1 MLHADVHVVTL
12 CGAGSL
18 AEAGN
23 CGQTNSSGIVGLG
36 PVVVVSANG
45 LAVLIHG
52 NANDSDELNVLAIHL
67 ENQLRMSVVI
77 VGFVIGYVLD
87 GSVLGVSPSAN
98 EGQLAVD
105 NLCHIISVS
114 MHAAVNTG
122 VAVLEGVGGD
132 HAVGALN
139 GLSSNDVA
147 GSRSNSLGHGLAAC
161 AGPGSNL
168 VSDAVERVKANV
180 INIGAGGRSCG
191 VGAEL
196 VSLGGGLSLVS
207 RIPLGLGCATS
218 AGVILVSA
226 NAGLRAGNTGAPVM
240 AGSLGQNF
248 MDVLVAEL
256 AVCLD
261 GLIGGAVAGNVV
273 ANERPTLGVSCANS
287 ALAEVVGHGDD
298 LVLVGRYLILV
309 TNDNK
314 LSVATAAAVDI
325 LDTGLGAGSRFALDC
340 RDGVVHVM
348 AKSSDLNGLLSV
360 AGLDGA
366 SQESS
371 TLIST
376 GGLNGYSNQL
386 PLVVSIIC
394 AANGEGL
401 LADGAVVGLTLGA
414 VVVGGDQLPA
424 VAVSVTR
431 VLLGYCRCS
440 GHVDAIGATFN
451 STGGAVGLANDL
463 LGAASTVYS
472 LDGVH
477 DTLER
482 LGGAYN
488 KGSCTGGA
496 SIKDVARLLAGCLDL
511 FQKSRGTV
519 GGIVRLAFAGADG
532 RSGLCKRCHR
542 QGRDDHQ
549 ADQQP
554 RYKLFHDCFFPFK

>member
-1 MLHADVHVVTL
+1 
-12 CGAGSL
+12 
-18 AEAGN
+18 
-23 CGQTNSSGIVGLG
+23 
-36 PVVVVSANG
+36 
-45 LAVLIHG
+45 
-52 NANDSDELNVLAIHL
+52 
-67 ENQLRMSVVI
+67 
-77 VGFVIGYVLD
+77 
-87 GSVLGVSPSAN
+87 
-98 EGQLAVD
+98 
-105 NLCHIISVS
+105 

-132 HAVGALN
+132 HAIGALN
-139 GLSSNDVA
+139 GLGSNDVA
-147 GSRSNSLGHGLAAC
+147 GSSSNSLGHGLAAC
-161 AGPGSNL
+161 AVPGSNL
-168 VSDAVERVKANV
+168 VSDAVERVEANV
-180 INIGAGGRSCG
+180 NTGAGSRSCG

-207 RIPLGLGCATS
+207 RVPLLPSVAATGS
-218 AGVILVSA
+218 GAGVLLVSA
-226 NAGLRAGNTGAPVM
+226 NASNRTVGAGVLGV
-240 AGSLGQNF
+240 AGSLGQNLR
-248 MDVLVAEL
+248 DVLVAEL

-261 GLIGGAVAGNVV
+261 GLIGSAVAGNVV
-273 ANERPTLGVSCANS
+273 ADKLPTLGVSCANS

-298 LVLVGRYLILV
+298 LVLVGHCHILV

-325 LDTGLGAGSRFALDC
+325 LDTGLGAGSRGTLDC
-340 RDGVVHVM
+340 RGVVVHGM

-360 AGLDGA
+360 TVLGDA

-394 AANGEGL
+394 ATNGEGL

-414 VVVGGDQLPA
+414 VVVGGDQLPVAA
-424 VAVSVTR
+424 VIVTH

-451 STGGAVGLANDL
+451 RAGGAVVLANDL

-472 LDGVH
+472 LDGVL

-488 KGSCTGGA
+488 KGSCTSGA
-496 SIKDVARLLAGCLDL
+496 SIKDVARLLAGCLNL
-511 FQKSRGTV
+511 CQKSRGTV
-519 GGIVRLAFAGADG
+519 GGTVRLAFAGADG
-532 RSGLCKRCHR
+532 LSGLCKHCHR
-542 QGRDDHQ
+542 QSRDDHQ